1 MADDANPQSYDKPQ
15 TDPKTLA
22 RARELRRKMPVQEVR
37 LWQQLRGKRLCG
49 LRFRRQH
56 PVPPYIVDFYCH
68 AERLVVEVDGPHHGE
83 QVQVEYDEARTAYLA
98 AKGLRVLRF
107 TVYEVEE
114 ALEGVLRV
122 IAAACGVD
130 VDAPDVT

>member
-1 MADDANPQSYDKPQ
+1 MTDTPDPPIRRNSL

-22 RARELRRKMPVQEVR
+22 RARELRRTMPVQEVR

-56 PVPPYIVDFYCH
+56 PIPPYIVDFYCNEH
-68 AERLVVEVDGPHHGE
+68 HLVIEVDGPQHGE
-83 QVQVEYDEARTAYLA
+83 AEHIAYDTRRTAYLEA
-98 AKGLRVLRF
+98 QGLQVLRF

-114 ALEGVLRV
+114 ALEGVLRT
-122 IAAACGVD
+122 IAATCGLNMD
-130 VDAPDVT
+130 EET